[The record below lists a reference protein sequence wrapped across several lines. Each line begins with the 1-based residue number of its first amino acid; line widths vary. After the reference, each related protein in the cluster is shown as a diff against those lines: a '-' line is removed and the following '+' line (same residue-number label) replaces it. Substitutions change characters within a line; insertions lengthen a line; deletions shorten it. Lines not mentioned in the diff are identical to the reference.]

1 MFKLKDKKLKQK
13 GRSINEL
20 KDINEVLHSKMN
32 NILNNPLL
40 LEIEKQRRSLKKKI
54 LVRKRNESVK
64 ILENWYWICILIIF
78 TTNKDEPSLID
89 IKNTLEYA

>member
-64 ILENWYWICILIIF
+64 ILEN
-78 TTNKDEPSLID
+78 
-89 IKNTLEYA
+89 